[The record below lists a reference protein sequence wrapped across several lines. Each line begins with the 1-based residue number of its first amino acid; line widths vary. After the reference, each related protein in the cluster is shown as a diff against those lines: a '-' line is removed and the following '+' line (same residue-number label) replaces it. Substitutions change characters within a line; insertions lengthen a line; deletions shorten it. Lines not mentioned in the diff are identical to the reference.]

1 MFIKQANEGDETALS
16 EIQELLDSSPT
27 EGITALGGDLAQR
40 AERALVERI
49 AVEQLGFREGILAKL
64 EMLRTELAGPR
75 PTPIERLLVER
86 VVACWL
92 QVYHADAI
100 AAQAENVAP
109 VMGDYNQRRQD
120 RAHRRFLS
128 AIRALATVRRLALP
142 TLVAVNVTGTVETK
156 DAGLVQE
163 ARPNLLPAS
172 KENAGPT

>member
-40 AERALVERI
+40 AESILVERI
-49 AVEQLGFREGILAKL
+49 AGEQLGFREGILAKL

-100 AAQAENVAP
+100 SSP
-109 VMGDYNQRRQD
+109 LM
-120 RAHRRFLS
+120 AHLLSFDVGSDLS
-128 AIRALATVRRLALP
+128 A
-142 TLVAVNVTGTVETK
+142 VEQSHGFTC
-156 DAGLVQE
+156 V
-163 ARPNLLPAS
+163 
-172 KENAGPT
+172 

>member
-1 MFIKQANEGDETALS
+1 MFIKQADEGDETALS

-49 AVEQLGFREGILAKL
+49 AGEQLGFREGILAKL

-142 TLVAVNVTGTVETK
+142 TLVAVNVTGMVETK

-172 KENAGPT
+172 KENAGPI